1 MKINKAKLRQII
13 NEEVASLIGEK
24 KDKVSKKISYLM
36 DKEGED
42 HDRAVAIAL
51 SMKDRGEL
59 EEGFKSGEKVT
70 HDEYGDGVVTHPG
83 TKNTDVAV
91 KFKKDTGRGKN
102 VKVSRGSLKKAVK
115 EVIAAVTEAA
125 GPYPSREAME
135 EFEKSGGRDADETVL
150 AWLRS
155 LPSEQMDFLRKLSV
169 SEATDAIMALYQIDR
184 RFEQRDGETSV
195 PYNAARI
202 LKFLGAP
209 DSFLKEEEDAMRGA
223 VRPGAGIEDIPQPE
237 DEETVDRA
245 FDSPEG
251 RLLTLIRAREALG
264 NMTRAQLEDLATD
277 LDASMAATLRHI
289 LSNRMYDPM
298 EEADEMELEEG
309 ATEYNNLLRQG
320 YSQATALAMA
330 SGTAEQKAKY
340 DQLTDR
346 RRKPRPL
353 GDSEARRFVYGRSY
367 SAMGQR

>member
-1 MKINKAKLRQII
+1 MKLILENFRKFV
-13 NEEVASLIGEK
+13 NEGE
-24 KDKVSKKISYLM
+24 DKVSKKISYLM
-36 DKEGED
+36 DKEGEK

-59 EEGFKSGEKVT
+59 EEGFKSGEKIT

-91 KFKKDTGRGKN
+91 KFEKDTGRGKSI
-102 VKVSRGSLKKAVK
+102 KVSRGSLKKAVK
-115 EVIAAVTEAA
+115 E
-125 GPYPSREAME
+125 S
-135 EFEKSGGRDADETVL
+135 
-150 AWLRS
+150 
-155 LPSEQMDFLRKLSV
+155 
-169 SEATDAIMALYQIDR
+169 
-184 RFEQRDGETSV
+184 
-195 PYNAARI
+195 
-202 LKFLGAP
+202 
-209 DSFLKEEEDAMRGA
+209 EEDAMRGA

-264 NMTRAQLEDLATD
+264 NMTRAELEDLATD
-277 LDASMAATLRHI
+277 LDASMVATLRHI

-298 EEADEMELEEG
+298 EESDEMELEEA
-309 ATEYNNLLRQG
+309 ATGYSELLRQG

-330 SGTAEQKAKY
+330 SGSPAKKAEY
-340 DQLTDR
+340 DKL
-346 RRKPRPL
+346 RKQGY